1 MRYFRLVN
9 RKYLKLLFNG
19 KGDCMSFTYYREID
33 RLGRVVVPMD
43 IRKSLSI
50 NAGDVLKISADDSKI
65 ILQKAEDKCVF
76 CNGTDDL
83 REFEGKFVCSEC
95 RAKLSR

>member
-1 MRYFRLVN
+1 MASGAGIFFRISSG
-9 RKYLKLLFNG
+9 REKLQG
-19 KGDCMSFTYYREID
+19 AA
-33 RLGRVVVPMD
+33 
-43 IRKSLSI
+43 LSI

-65 ILQKAEDKCVF
+65 TLQKAEDKCVF

-83 REFEGKFVCSEC
+83 REFEGKFICSAC

>member
-1 MRYFRLVN
+1 
-9 RKYLKLLFNG
+9 
-19 KGDCMSFTYYREID
+19 MSFTYYREID

-50 NAGDVLKISADDSKI
+50 SAGDVLKISADDGKI
-65 ILQKAEDKCVF
+65 TLQKAEDKCVF
-76 CNGTDDL
+76 CNGTEDL
-83 REFEGKFVCSEC
+83 LELEGKFICSGC